1 MDRGEDDELGALGI
15 LSGTFEYILSGMA
28 FHLLSTDRRIGLA
41 DAGKEQAE
49 ILINLGAG
57 AYGGTWVA
65 RDHLLF
71 DGDGRR
77 KSLDEVALW
86 FAHSAQEL
94 SGIGGERL
102 HVSALPLGIE
112 CVESQ

>member
-1 MDRGEDDELGALGI
+1 MDRGEDDEFGALGI

-28 FHLLSTDRRIGLA
+28 FHLLSADRRVGLA

-77 KSLDEVALW
+77 KSLDEVALR
-86 FAHSAQEL
+86 FAHSSEKL
-94 SGIGGERL
+94 SGVRGK
-102 HVSALPLGIE
+102 
-112 CVESQ
+112 